1 MDKKLVAKLI
11 KEFEG
16 CKLNAYKCPAGVWTI
31 GIGHTTGVSEGDVI
45 TLSQADQFLDED
57 IDVVMRGVRSLIKVD
72 LNGNQLAALISFA
85 FNLGVYALSKSTLL
99 RKLNA
104 GDFTGAADE
113 FGRWV
118 YGFGSNKPLPGLIKR
133 RKVERDLF
141 LK

>member
-31 GIGHTTGVSEGDVI
+31 GAGHTTGVSEGDII
-45 TLSQADQFLDED
+45 TQDQADQFLNED
-57 IDVVMRGVRSLIKVD
+57 IDISIRGVKSLVTVD
-72 LNGNQLAALISFA
+72 VTDNQLTALISFT

-99 RKLNA
+99 RKLNS
-104 GDFTGAADE
+104 GDYKGAADE

-133 RKVERDLF
+133 RKVEKDLF